1 VVVDSAGRPTG
12 LVSEASVTATPEDRR
27 PWVPVGQVSRS
38 LDAGLV
44 LPLDLTG
51 EELLRR
57 IRSVPASEYL
67 VVDQDGKVYGVLAT
81 SDVDAALA
89 TA

>member
-1 VVVDSAGRPTG
+1 
-12 LVSEASVTATPEDRR
+12 
-27 PWVPVGQVSRS
+27 

-44 LPLDLTG
+44 LPLNLTG
-51 EELLRR
+51 EELLHRM
-57 IRSVPASEYL
+57 RSVPASEYL
-67 VVDQDGKVYGVLAT
+67 VVDQDGNVYGVLAT